1 MVKLQLRVV
10 GAICIGSEKENSQK
24 MTGDYIVTV
33 QQRLGLSDTKLA
45 AALGV
50 TRQTVGNWKK
60 GRPCPALARNAIRWM
75 LELRR
80 LEPANDNLPRH
91 VQVRL

>member
-1 MVKLQLRVV
+1 MHADEIL
-10 GAICIGSEKENSQK
+10 S
-24 MTGDYIVTV
+24 V

-50 TRQTVGNWKK
+50 TRQTVGNWKRGK
-60 GRPCPALARNAIRWM
+60 ACPRLARNAIRWM

-80 LEPANDNLPRH
+80 LEPANDNLPRA
-91 VQVRL
+91 VQVQL